1 MVIIQKT
8 ADIQQHFMRNDVSD
22 VANDWVIEWLLAP
35 YAQNPYTTTICPTN
49 IKYTWMLSDIV
60 DALPKGVK
68 AGSFEKSHADEI
80 SQCLENHGD
89 IELTYSMTF
98 EPPIGCGW

>member
-1 MVIIQKT
+1 
-8 ADIQQHFMRNDVSD
+8 
-22 VANDWVIEWLLAP
+22 
-35 YAQNPYTTTICPTN
+35 
-49 IKYTWMLSDIV
+49 MLSDIV
-60 DALPKGVK
+60 DALPKGVE

-98 EPPIGCGW
+98 EPGW

>member
-1 MVIIQKT
+1 MVIVQKT
-8 ADIQQHFMRNDVSD
+8 ADIQQHFMRNNVSD
-22 VANDWVIEWLLAP
+22 VANDFVVEWLIKSFDSFNLRNSINCA
-35 YAQNPYTTTICPTN
+35 TE

-60 DALPKGVK
+60 DALPKGVE

-98 EPPIGCGW
+98 EPHI